1 MRPSPKPVLPSD
13 EPHKPAKERIAA
25 AADRL
30 FRAHGFDVGLR
41 RIAQL
46 AHTQEVYVRKYYGS
60 LQQLQFIFLTSLFK
74 EMDETW
80 RDAEKDHP
88 DDPEAQLRCWIFLIQ
103 IQSGDF
109 FSPQWQLS
117 RVTAQLASPFQEALK
132 LSIDRYRQAERGRI
146 ADKCKQAKLRDPVE
160 LADKIILLIEGARN
174 ERGSYGFRGPLD
186 KLGAAADD
194 LMVAHGATRKLPMM
208 TLRIDLGE
216 IICRRIVRKLARK
229 AARKVVRKLIRPIA
243 RARSRCSRPI
253 RSKRFWPSADQEA
266 GW

>member
-1 MRPSPKPVLPSD
+1 MAPSSAA
-13 EPHKPAKERIAA
+13 PHKPTEERIAA

-41 RIAQL
+41 SIAHS
-46 AHTQEVYVRKYYGS
+46 AGTQEVYVRKYYGN
-60 LQQLQFIFLTSLFK
+60 LERLQFIFLTSLFK

-80 RDAEKDHP
+80 REAEKDHP
-88 DDPEAQLRCWIFLIQ
+88 DDPEAQLRSWIFLIQ

-117 RVTAQLASPFQEALK
+117 RVAAQLASPFREGLK
-132 LSIDRYRQAERGRI
+132 VDVDRYRLAERRKI
-146 ADKCKQAKLRDPVE
+146 ADKCTQAKLRDPVE

-194 LMVAHGATRKLPMM
+194 LMVAHGATRKPPYD
-208 TLRIDLGE
+208 DL
-216 IICRRIVRKLARK
+216 
-229 AARKVVRKLIRPIA
+229 
-243 RARSRCSRPI
+243 
-253 RSKRFWPSADQEA
+253 AD
-266 GW
+266 